1 MARIFLA
8 AAFVA
13 GFPNAAAGQT
23 ATLSLTGHDIP
34 ASYTELGVGNVGT
47 VEVRLSVAQTTAVPY
62 EICLTSS
69 LGVIVDQ
76 LLVGLTTGGGL
87 DETLDSNGCT
97 TGEIAA
103 GETFVTAGN
112 EYSFPD
118 NGTSPLTN
126 QDNPD
131 ETITVSIQEDADNP
145 LPASVTISS
154 TDNSYDLLLL
164 DDDPTRV
171 RIRRTGSGALAEG
184 GSDKAEFV
192 LLFDNRANRPLIA
205 GDRVDVPLSITGTGV
220 TASDYALG
228 LKSGTGL
235 NTGVQILNADA
246 LTPTV
251 VFSGAGALRATLELT
266 PTDDAVSEGPET
278 LTITLGTDMQLAAQ
292 TNTNVRGGAA
302 RSSRTVIHHFDV
314 EIGDNDDP
322 SVTIAAG
329 TSPVTEGASATFTV
343 TATPAPAANLPVN
356 LSVADA
362 PHSDFVAA
370 ANEGTGKTVTVP
382 TTGSVTYSVATAN
395 NSADE
400 PNGPVTVTVETGT
413 GYVAGNPGTASVTV
427 SDNDTTT
434 VTLSGAAGNLIE
446 GDEKNILLTLGRG
459 LRQGE
464 TLTAPLTF
472 AGAATRNSDYALA
485 CPSPLPAGV
494 TCSNLNSGSASVA
507 FTGPATGTT
516 ATSVTIELTATADN
530 AAEATAE
537 TVEIGLGALTS
548 TGLGGAAKGVDNLA
562 DFTIAD
568 PAPPEANFAAASS
581 SAAEN
586 AGAINVGVTL
596 SFAPTANLTLNYT
609 VGGTATSASDYAALT
624 GTVAIASGAT
634 TVNIPVSI
642 TDDEA
647 VEEAETVTLTLA
659 TGSGYAVGATN
670 VHTLTIQDN
679 DVAPP
684 EANFAAASSS
694 ATEDAG
700 THNVGVTLSVAPTAN
715 VTLNYTVGGTATSA
729 TDYAALTGTV
739 AVAANATTV
748 NIPVSITDDEAA
760 EGAETV
766 TLTLAEGSGYAVG
779 STNVHT
785 LTIQDNDVAG
795 VAVSRLTDSIVLT
808 EGGSAETYTVVLNK
822 APAANVT
829 VTGTVR
835 DPLVLGVHKDSGA
848 PGSSVTLTFAP
859 TDWNQAQAV
868 TMTPLEDANATNDAT
883 VINHAVTGTGEYQN
897 VTADALSVTVN
908 DNDQPPST
916 PEVTLSASP
925 NPVTE
930 GETITVAATL
940 SEALATDVAIPLAL
954 TAGTAEAGDY
964 GPLASIAIA
973 ANETSGTG
981 AIATNVDDDADDETF
996 TVALGDLPGGVQP
1009 GTPSSVELTIADAQ
1023 SVTSV
1028 EGEEEIPEAFALEQN
1043 YPNPFNPSTTI
1054 RFALDKAQR
1063 VRLAVYDL
1071 LGQEVRVLVDG
1082 VRPAARYDV
1091 AFDAAD
1097 LASGT
1102 YLYVLRAESQVAV
1115 KTMSLLK

>member
-1 MARIFLA
+1 MPPPPPPHTHTHTLRSFGRQRAGSLCRTLLFSGFSYATVNYRRLLRETARVFLA
-8 AAFVA
+8 AAFLPLLLGLAA
-13 GFPNAAAGQT
+13 GAQAQTMVPDDWALKPSGLNAGDQFRLMFLTSTTRNATSTAIADYNSFVQGRAAAGHASIQSYSAQFRALGST
-23 ATLSLTGHDIP
+23 ATVDAHD
-34 ASYTELGVGNVGT
+34 N
-47 VEVRLSVAQTTAVPY
+47 
-62 EICLTSS
+62 TS
-69 LGVIVDQ
+69 
-76 LLVGLTTGGGL
+76 T
-87 DETLDSNGCT
+87 
-97 TGEIAA
+97 
-103 GETFVTAGN
+103 
-112 EYSFPD
+112 
-118 NGTSPLTN
+118 
-126 QDNPD
+126 
-131 ETITVSIQEDADNP
+131 
-145 LPASVTISS
+145 
-154 TDNSYDLLLL
+154 
-164 DDDPTRV
+164 
-171 RIRRTGSGALAEG
+171 
-184 GSDKAEFV
+184 
-192 LLFDNRANRPLIA
+192 
-205 GDRVDVPLSITGTGV
+205 TGTGV
-220 TASDYALG
+220 PIYWLGGAKIADDYADFYDG
-228 LKSGTGL
+228 NWDSAADDGRNESGGSASS
-235 NTGVQILNADA
+235 V
-246 LTPTV
+246 TV
-251 VFSGAGALRATLELT
+251 VFVGSEDDGTKAANDFTLGGTAGFVRISDPRTPSQGLRKGGALTAVDQSRRFYGLSPVFEVDATSA
-266 PTDDAVSEGPET
+266 PAI
-278 LTITLGTDMQLAAQ
+278 TIS
-292 TNTNVRGGAA
+292 GGNA
-302 RSSRTVIHHFDV
+302 
-314 EIGDNDDP
+314 
-322 SVTIAAG
+322 
-329 TSPVTEGASATFTV
+329 VTEGTAADFTV
-343 TATPAPAANLPVN
+343 TASPAPTANLPVN

-413 GYVAGNPGTASVTV
+413 GYTVGDPGSASVTV
-427 SDNDTTT
+427 TDNDTTT

-586 AGAINVGVTL
+586 AGTHNVGVTL
-596 SFAPTANLTLNYT
+596 SVAPTANLTLNYT
-609 VGGTATSASDYAALT
+609 VGGTATSASDYAALA
-624 GTVAIASGAT
+624 GTVAVAANAT
-634 TVNIPVSI
+634 SVNIPVSI
-642 TDDEA
+642 TDDDA

-679 DVAPP
+679 DDSPPATP
-684 EANFAAASSS
+684 EANFAAVSSS
-694 ATEDAG
+694 AAENAG
-700 THNVGVTLSVAPTAN
+700 AINVGVTLNPAPTAN
-715 VTLNYTVGGTATSA
+715 LTLNYTVGGSATSA
-729 TDYAALTGTV
+729 TDYAALTGEV

-748 NIPVSITDDEAA
+748 NIPVSITDDAAA

-766 TLTLAEGSGYAVG
+766 TLTLAAGSGYAVG
-779 STNVHT
+779 ATNVHT
-785 LTIQDNDVAG
+785 LTIQDND
-795 VAVSRLTDSIVLT
+795 DSPP
-808 EGGSAETYTVVLNK
+808 VV
-822 APAANVT
+822 PP
-829 VTGTVR
+829 TG
-835 DPLVLGVHKDSGA
+835 P
-848 PGSSVTLTFAP
+848 
-859 TDWNQAQAV
+859 
-868 TMTPLEDANATNDAT
+868 
-883 VINHAVTGTGEYQN
+883 
-897 VTADALSVTVN
+897 
-908 DNDQPPST
+908 PPST

-930 GETITVAATL
+930 GETITVTATL
-940 SEALATDVAIPLAL
+940 SEALATDVTIPLAL

-981 AIATNVDDDADDETF
+981 DIATNVDDDADDETF

-1009 GTPSSVELTIADAQ
+1009 GAPASVELTIADAQ

-1063 VRLAVYDL
+1063 VRLTVYDL

>member
-1 MARIFLA
+1 MTSFTQKSDTSGEAGLIRASLKQPRLTGRISRTIYGFASLPLRHAPPPPHTRTHPLRSVGRQRAGSLCRTLLFSGFSYATVNYRRLLRETARIFLA
-8 AAFVA
+8 AAFLPLLLGLAA
-13 GFPNAAAGQT
+13 GAQAQTMVPDDWPLKPSGLNAGDQFRLMFITSTTRDATSTDIADYNSFVQGRAAAGH
-23 ATLSLTGHDIP
+23 A
-34 ASYTELGVGNVGT
+34 
-47 VEVRLSVAQTTAVPY
+47 
-62 EICLTSS
+62 
-69 LGVIVDQ
+69 
-76 LLVGLTTGGGL
+76 
-87 DETLDSNGCT
+87 
-97 TGEIAA
+97 
-103 GETFVTAGN
+103 
-112 EYSFPD
+112 
-118 NGTSPLTN
+118 
-126 QDNPD
+126 
-131 ETITVSIQEDADNP
+131 SIQSYSTQFLVVGSTAAVDARDN
-145 LPASVTISS
+145 AMT
-154 TDNSYDLLLL
+154 
-164 DDDPTRV
+164 
-171 RIRRTGSGALAEG
+171 
-184 GSDKAEFV
+184 
-192 LLFDNRANRPLIA
+192 
-205 GDRVDVPLSITGTGV
+205 TGTGV
-220 TASDYALG
+220 AIYWLGGAKVADNNADFHDGTWANPVGRDESGTSVNEFTNYFTGSNNDGTEAFLAGSTISVALG
-228 LKSGTGL
+228 SIVGVRPGGTQNLAGTSG
-235 NTGVQILNADA
+235 GVNGTTSNAFLA
-246 LTPTV
+246 LSQ
-251 VFSGAGALRATLELT
+251 VFEVGAGAPAI
-266 PTDDAVSEGPET
+266 
-278 LTITLGTDMQLAAQ
+278 TIS
-292 TNTNVRGGAA
+292 GGSA
-302 RSSRTVIHHFDV
+302 
-314 EIGDNDDP
+314 
-322 SVTIAAG
+322 
-329 TSPVTEGASATFTV
+329 VTEGTAADFTV
-343 TATPAPAANLPVN
+343 TASPAPTANLPVN

-362 PHSDFVAA
+362 PHSDFVTAT
-370 ANEGTGKTVTVP
+370 NEGTGKTVTVP

-413 GYVAGNPGTASVTV
+413 GYTVGDPGSASVTV
-427 SDNDTTT
+427 TDNDTTT

-494 TCSNLNSGSASVA
+494 ACSNLNSGSASVA

-516 ATSVTIELTATADN
+516 AETVTIELTATADN

-562 DFTIAD
+562 DFSISD
-568 PAPPEANFAAASS
+568 PAPPEANFSSASS
-581 SAAEN
+581 SAAED
-586 AGAINVGVTL
+586 AGEHNVGVTL
-596 SFAPTANLTLNYT
+596 SVAPTANLTLNYT
-609 VGGTATSASDYAALT
+609 VGGTATSASDYAALA
-624 GTVAIASGAT
+624 GTVAVAANAT
-634 TVNIPVSI
+634 SVNIPVSI
-642 TDDEA
+642 TDDDA

-679 DVAPP
+679 DDSPPATP
-684 EANFAAASSS
+684 EANFAAVSSS
-694 ATEDAG
+694 AAENAG
-700 THNVGVTLSVAPTAN
+700 AINVGVTLNPAPTAN
-715 VTLNYTVGGTATSA
+715 LTLNYTVGGSATSA
-729 TDYAALTGTV
+729 TDYAALTGEV

-748 NIPVSITDDEAA
+748 NIPVSITDDAAA

-766 TLTLAEGSGYAVG
+766 TLTLAAGSGYAVG
-779 STNVHT
+779 ATNVHT
-785 LTIQDNDVAG
+785 LTIQDND
-795 VAVSRLTDSIVLT
+795 DSPP
-808 EGGSAETYTVVLNK
+808 VV
-822 APAANVT
+822 PP
-829 VTGTVR
+829 TG
-835 DPLVLGVHKDSGA
+835 P
-848 PGSSVTLTFAP
+848 
-859 TDWNQAQAV
+859 
-868 TMTPLEDANATNDAT
+868 
-883 VINHAVTGTGEYQN
+883 
-897 VTADALSVTVN
+897 
-908 DNDQPPST
+908 PPST

-930 GETITVAATL
+930 GETITVTATL
-940 SEALATDVAIPLAL
+940 SEALATDVTIPLAI

-981 AIATNVDDDADDETF
+981 DIATNVDDDADDETF

-1009 GTPSSVELTIADAQ
+1009 GAPASVELTITDAQ

-1063 VRLAVYDL
+1063 VRLTVYDL

-1097 LASGT
+1097 LASGA

>member
-1 MARIFLA
+1 MLFSGFSYATVNYRRLLRETARIFLA
-8 AAFVA
+8 AAFLPLLLGLAA
-13 GFPNAAAGQT
+13 GAQAQTMVPNDWALKPSGLGDGDQFRLMFLTSTTRNATSSDIADYDSFVQGRAAAGHSAIQSYSAQFRAVAST
-23 ATLSLTGHDIP
+23 PTVDAHDN
-34 ASYTELGVGNVGT
+34 AMT
-47 VEVRLSVAQTTAVPY
+47 
-62 EICLTSS
+62 
-69 LGVIVDQ
+69 
-76 LLVGLTTGGGL
+76 
-87 DETLDSNGCT
+87 
-97 TGEIAA
+97 
-103 GETFVTAGN
+103 
-112 EYSFPD
+112 
-118 NGTSPLTN
+118 
-126 QDNPD
+126 
-131 ETITVSIQEDADNP
+131 
-145 LPASVTISS
+145 
-154 TDNSYDLLLL
+154 
-164 DDDPTRV
+164 
-171 RIRRTGSGALAEG
+171 
-184 GSDKAEFV
+184 
-192 LLFDNRANRPLIA
+192 
-205 GDRVDVPLSITGTGV
+205 TGTGV
-220 TASDYALG
+220 PIYWLGGAKVADDYADFHDGTWANPVGRDESRGAVAAGTEFWSGSNDDGTKDTAGNFDLALGGNNIITTFGNTQSGLDYTSTVPSDNKRLLG
-228 LKSGTGL
+228 LS
-235 NTGVQILNADA
+235 
-246 LTPTV
+246 P
-251 VFSGAGALRATLELT
+251 VFEVGAGAPAI
-266 PTDDAVSEGPET
+266 
-278 LTITLGTDMQLAAQ
+278 TIS
-292 TNTNVRGGAA
+292 GGSA
-302 RSSRTVIHHFDV
+302 
-314 EIGDNDDP
+314 
-322 SVTIAAG
+322 
-329 TSPVTEGASATFTV
+329 VTEGTAADFTV
-343 TATPAPAANLPVN
+343 TASPAPTANLPVN

-362 PHSDFVAA
+362 PHSDFVSA

-413 GYVAGNPGTASVTV
+413 GYTVGDPGTASVTV
-427 SDNDTTT
+427 TDNDTTT
-434 VTLSGAAGNLIE
+434 VTLSGAAGDLIE

-586 AGAINVGVTL
+586 AGTHNVGVTL
-596 SFAPTANLTLNYT
+596 SFAPTANLTLDYT
-609 VGGTATSASDYAALT
+609 VGGTATSATDYAALA
-624 GTVAIASGAT
+624 GTVAVTANAT

-642 TDDEA
+642 TDDDA
-647 VEEAETVTLTLA
+647 VEGAETVTLTLTA
-659 TGSGYAVGATN
+659 GSGYAVGATN

-679 DVAPP
+679 DAAPP

-694 ATEDAG
+694 AAENAG
-700 THNVGVTLSVAPTAN
+700 THNVGVTLSLAPTAN
-715 VTLNYTVGGTATSA
+715 LTLNYTVGGSATSATDYAALTGEVAVAANATSVNIPVSITDDEAVEGAETVTLTLTAGSGYAVGATNVHTLTIQDNDDSPPATPEANFAAVSSSAAENAGAINVGVTLNPAPTANLTLNYTVGGTATSA
-729 TDYAALTGTV
+729 TDYAALTGEV

-748 NIPVSITDDEAA
+748 NIPVSITDDAAA

-766 TLTLAEGSGYAVG
+766 TLTLAAGSGYAVG
-779 STNVHT
+779 ATNVHT
-785 LTIQDNDVAG
+785 LTIQDND
-795 VAVSRLTDSIVLT
+795 DSPP
-808 EGGSAETYTVVLNK
+808 VV
-822 APAANVT
+822 PP
-829 VTGTVR
+829 TG
-835 DPLVLGVHKDSGA
+835 P
-848 PGSSVTLTFAP
+848 
-859 TDWNQAQAV
+859 
-868 TMTPLEDANATNDAT
+868 
-883 VINHAVTGTGEYQN
+883 
-897 VTADALSVTVN
+897 
-908 DNDQPPST
+908 PPST

-930 GETITVAATL
+930 GETITVTATL
-940 SEALATDVAIPLAL
+940 SEALATDVTIPLAI

-981 AIATNVDDDADDETF
+981 DIATNVDDDADDETF

-1009 GTPSSVELTIADAQ
+1009 GAPASVELTITDAQ

-1063 VRLAVYDL
+1063 VRLTVYDL